1 MQAIIKV
8 DPVERLQAEH
18 RIWKISHPKDFEAD
32 PMIASDGSEDWLTW
46 LCVIPGPT
54 KTCWENGRFRLMIY
68 YPKDYPDKP
77 PKCQFQPPL
86 FHPNIFLSGTVAL
99 SILEEDW
106 KPTLTIK
113 DVMPKICHEIF
124 NYKSCA
130 LFCNSPSSIIE
141 VILPGIQMLLKEPNM
156 NNPAHAMAYTLHKT
170 SLFEYN
176 NRIRQ
181 QVAKSIQN
189 NSWRY

>member
-113 DVMPKICHEIF
+113 D
-124 NYKSCA
+124 
-130 LFCNSPSSIIE
+130 
-141 VILPGIQMLLKEPNM
+141 ILPGIQMLLKEPNM